1 MWVQGGPGSQGDI
14 EWGVHMRAFRG
25 AAVVIAAAMVLV
37 GCASQPEIPYD
48 RTAKAQIKKIGIV
61 TPAFPEPSVVL
72 LNSVGSSFGLIGALA
87 DSGLQSRRDETL
99 KSMLQQQRF
108 SPPDYIVER
117 VSQGLRAAGYTVAMI
132 PVKRDGSDFVEKY
145 PTDASVD
152 AYLDLV
158 AITYGYISNGVGS
171 DTPYRPR
178 LSLRAR
184 LVSAKDAS
192 VLMQDSVLYNPLGPV
207 DKTVTIPADPAL
219 QFKDFDALAASPQ
232 VAVKGLRVATEQS
245 AQTIAKLLQ

>member
-1 MWVQGGPGSQGDI
+1 
-14 EWGVHMRAFRG
+14 MRAFRG

-48 RTAKAQIKKIGIV
+48 RAAKAQIRKIGIV
-61 TPAFPEPSVVL
+61 TPAFPEASVVL

-87 DSGLQSRRDETL
+87 DAGVQSSRDTTL
-99 KSMLQQQRF
+99 KNLMQQQKF
-108 SPPDYIVER
+108 SAPDYFVER
-117 VSQGLRAAGYTVAMI
+117 LNQGLRAAGYTVAMV

-145 PTDASVD
+145 PSGAEPVD

-158 AITYGYISNGVGS
+158 TMAYGYIANGVGDS
-171 DTPYRPR
+171 APYRPR
-178 LSLRAR
+178 FIVRAR
-184 LVSAKDAS
+184 LVSAKDSS
-192 VLMQDSVLYNPLGPV
+192 VLMQDKVLYNPLGPT
-207 DKTVTIPADPAL
+207 DNTVTIPADPAL

-232 VAVKGLRVATEQS
+232 IAVKGLRVATEQS

>member
-1 MWVQGGPGSQGDI
+1 
-14 EWGVHMRAFRG
+14 MRRFRG
-25 AAVVIAAAMVLV
+25 TAALAAAFVMLA
-37 GCASQPEIPYD
+37 GCASEPEIPYD
-48 RTAKAQIKKIGIV
+48 HAAKAQIKRIGIV

-108 SPPDYIVER
+108 SPPDYFVER
-117 VSQGLRAAGYTVAMI
+117 VSQNLRAAGYAVAMI

-145 PTDASVD
+145 PTDAPVD

-158 AITYGYISNGVGS
+158 AITYGYISNGTGS

-192 VLMQDSVLYNPLGPV
+192 VLMQDSVLYNPLGPASN
-207 DKTVTIPADPAL
+207 TITIPGDPAL
-219 QFKDFDALAASPQ
+219 QFKDFDALAASPV

-245 AQTIAKLLQ
+245 AQTISKLLQ

>member
-1 MWVQGGPGSQGDI
+1 MF
-14 EWGVHMRAFRG
+14 AFRG
-25 AAVVIAAAMVLV
+25 AAVVITAAMVLV

-48 RTAKAQIKKIGIV
+48 RTAKAQIRKIGIV
-61 TPAFPEPSVVL
+61 TPAFPEASVVL

-87 DSGLQSRRDETL
+87 DAGVQSRRDTTL
-99 KSMLQQQRF
+99 KNLMQQQKF
-108 SPPDYIVER
+108 SAPDYFVER
-117 VSQGLRAAGYTVAMI
+117 VSQSLRAAGYTVAMI
-132 PVKRDGSDFVEKY
+132 PVKRDGSDFIEKY

-158 AITYGYISNGVGS
+158 AITYGYIASGVGDS
-171 DTPYRPR
+171 APYRPR

-184 LVSAKDAS
+184 LVSAKDSS
-192 VLMQDSVLYNPLGPV
+192 VLMQDAVLYNPLGPV
-207 DKTVTIPADPAL
+207 DKTVTIPADPAM